1 MNIKQRIGD
10 RITASRKKIGITIKE
25 LAKRTE
31 QFSAARINNWE
42 LGTRAPGP
50 TEAKVLSNILGVSP
64 SYLLCLSDSPNGDLH
79 LQFEI
84 LPRYIPLIPLHGANI
99 SKTKLAEIIE
109 GLSPYSKTEPKI
121 SLDERISVIAG
132 QNTFA
137 VIIEDTSMSPDFK
150 PGDTIIVDP
159 EKKPR
164 PGEYVIAHIK
174 KSGENI
180 IRKYRETNNPESQ
193 EPRIELNSLNTDWPT
208 VFISKGDII
217 IATLIEHRRTLVAI
231 KK

>member
-1 MNIKQRIGD
+1 MTIKQRIGD

-50 TEAKVLSNILGVSP
+50 TEARVLSNILGVSP

-79 LQFEI
+79 LQSEI
-84 LPRYIPLIPLHGANI
+84 LPRYIPLIPLHEANTNK
-99 SKTKLAEIIE
+99 SKLAEIIE
-109 GLSPYSKTEPKI
+109 GLSPYSKTEAKI
-121 SLDERISVIAG
+121 PLDERIKAIAG
-132 QNTFA
+132 PNTFA
-137 VIIEDTSMSPDFK
+137 AIIEDTSMSPDFK
-150 PGDTIIVDP
+150 PGDMIIVDP

-174 KSGENI
+174 KTSENI
-180 IRKYRETNNPESQ
+180 IRKYREANNPGSQ
-193 EPRIELNSLNTDWPT
+193 EPRIELSSLNMDWPT
-208 VFISKGDII
+208 VFISKGDTI
-217 IATLIEHRRTLVAI
+217 IATLIEHRRTLI
-231 KK
+231 SSKK